1 MEIFSKATNDTQEA
15 GRRLSTH
22 LKGGETLALVGEM
35 GAGKTHF
42 IQGLAE
48 GLKIDSRITS
58 PTFIIMR
65 EYETDKLNFYHVDL
79 YRLEENIE
87 RELTNLGIT
96 DLWGKPKN
104 IFAIEWADRAVGHL
118 PDNTIWVKFTEI
130 DNDTRKIEIV
140 GIK

>member
-1 MEIFSKATNDTQEA
+1 MEIFSESTNDTKEA

-48 GLKIDSRITS
+48 GLGITSRITS

-65 EYETDKLNFYHVDL
+65 EYETDNLNFYHVDL

-87 RELTNLGIT
+87 RELENLGIT
-96 DLWGKPKN
+96 DLWGKSKN
-104 IFAIEWADRAVGHL
+104 IFAIEWADRAKDYL
-118 PDNTIWVKFTEI
+118 PENTIWVKFTEI
-130 DNDTRKIEIV
+130 DNENRKIEIE
-140 GIK
+140 GI